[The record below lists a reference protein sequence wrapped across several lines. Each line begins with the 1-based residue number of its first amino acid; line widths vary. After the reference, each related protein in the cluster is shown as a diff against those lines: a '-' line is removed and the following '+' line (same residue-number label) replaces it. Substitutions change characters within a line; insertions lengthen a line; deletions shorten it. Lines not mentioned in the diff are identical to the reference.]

1 MGVKYSAGFNY
12 TQEKKLKPKQ
22 MGVEYS
28 AGCKLTVATPPGY
41 AELTAEEI
49 TKCLGA

>member
-1 MGVKYSAGFNY
+1 MGVKYSAGV
-12 TQEKKLKPKQ
+12 QAHPKKKLKPKQ

-49 TKCLGA
+49 TKCLGS